1 MKKAIF
7 ALMAMA
13 AWAQGTYAQ
22 NTLKATVKEAEDG
35 ETLIGVTAKVNGTG
49 ITAVSDADG
58 NITIDGIPDGPQ
70 SVTFSYI
77 GYEDK
82 TEKLTFPLAADATLT
97 VTMSEDE
104 EELDE
109 VVVQTTRGTRSIRN
123 VPTRIEFIS
132 GEELDEKSSMKPGD
146 IRMLLNESTGIST

>member
-35 ETLIGVTAKVNGTG
+35 ETLIGVTAKVDGTG

-58 NITIDGIPDGPQ
+58 NITIDGIPDGP
-70 SVTFSYI
+70 
-77 GYEDK
+77 
-82 TEKLTFPLAADATLT
+82 
-97 VTMSEDE
+97 
-104 EELDE
+104 
-109 VVVQTTRGTRSIRN
+109 
-123 VPTRIEFIS
+123 
-132 GEELDEKSSMKPGD
+132 
-146 IRMLLNESTGIST
+146 